1 MGYRE
6 GVERVEPRIFC
17 KIESKEE
24 ERGGRSIIGQTIA
37 LWYLLV
43 SVGHLRD
50 LPERFGKKT
59 YESQI

>member
-37 LWYLLV
+37 LWYLLCPFDQK
-43 SVGHLRD
+43 LC
-50 LPERFGKKT
+50 GKNADNLS
-59 YESQI
+59 EEVLN